1 MVASETNRRQTFAGS
16 TGAATLILGGLVGVL
31 TMPVAVMFTGK
42 PAQAQSTCEFRKKLM
57 DKLDSVYNEQPVGV
71 GLASTGNVVEL
82 IVSPDG
88 TWTIV
93 VTKPN
98 GLACIAAVGEDWQAL
113 EIAPSDE
120 SS

>member
-1 MVASETNRRQTFAGS
+1 MMLVSVTFAG
-16 TGAATLILGGLVGVL
+16 AHAH
-31 TMPVAVMFTGK
+31 
-42 PAQAQSTCEFRKKLM
+42 AQSSCEIRKSLIA
-57 DKLDSVYNEQPVGV
+57 KLDTGYNEQPVGV
-71 GLASTGNVVEL
+71 GVASTGNVVEL

-98 GLACIAAVGEDWQAL
+98 GIACVAAVGEDWQAI
-113 EIAPSDE
+113 EPQSSDE